1 MDLQLQPAH
10 PCRLS
15 YIRICNIA
23 ASSCLG
29 SATLLRGVKE
39 ASGML
44 AHLQRLIQHPLDF
57 PIRSEVHLLHPC
69 MLDCKGHSLH
79 LWLHSFDFCAGLGAL
94 CASVKFI
101 ALAFADYCRRNL
113 GQCCVLSRAKTCSH
127 VIGLTRLSLSITGRF
142 SSVQFPRAFSRLLSL
157 WRGGCEAKDLHTS
170 RHHDCVP
177 LTLAWYFQ
185 DLFFCYHRLISYA
198 AL

>member
-1 MDLQLQPAH
+1 
-10 PCRLS
+10 
-15 YIRICNIA
+15 
-23 ASSCLG
+23 
-29 SATLLRGVKE
+29 
-39 ASGML
+39 
-44 AHLQRLIQHPLDF
+44 
-57 PIRSEVHLLHPC
+57 

-113 GQCCVLSRAKTCSH
+113 GQCCVLSQPKTCSH

-185 DLFFCYHRLISYA
+185 DLFFLDLFERFFVAYFFVTIFFFVFVLFLDVLTNLFFFFLVFGL
-198 AL
+198 ALDFLLLAIID